1 MRLARE
7 FFEQPENF
15 TRSTVWYLMNLWC
28 ILLAAGSGSRLAKAE
43 LDQRKQFL
51 PYQGAPLFWH
61 SARTLAGIAAI
72 KGIVFVF
79 PPEEIETSRPLVQK
93 LNAPKNL
100 GFPYKTVAGGKR
112 RQDSVRLGL
121 SALPADCNAVLVH
134 DSARPFASPHLITRL
149 ITALE
154 QGAKAVI
161 PAIPLKDT
169 VKRVS
174 KDMVLETLPRHELAA
189 VQTPQGFELEIL
201 RQAHAL
207 AEELKK
213 DATDDAS
220 LVELLGI
227 PVTVV
232 PGEEDNVKITDP
244 SDLRLL
250 AQPASPPHAQ
260 ISCVGWGYDVH
271 RYVPVD
277 TPKAR
282 PLKLGGI
289 PIDGG
294 PCVQAHSDGDV
305 LLHALT
311 DALLGCTGGGD
322 IGARFPD
329 TDPANDNMPSA
340 VMLDVVLRDAL
351 RQSFNPMQADLTIIA
366 QTPKISPWRDRIR
379 NNVAGLLNLPTQ
391 RVNVK
396 ATTEEGLGFTGEKKG
411 IKAVAVV
418 SGLMPARPTEEG

>member
-1 MRLARE
+1 
-7 FFEQPENF
+7 
-15 TRSTVWYLMNLWC
+15 MNLWC
-28 ILLAAGSGSRLAKAE
+28 ILLAAGSGSRLAKAG
-43 LDQRKQFL
+43 LGQRKQFL
-51 PYQGAPLFWH
+51 PYQGAPLFWY
-61 SARTLAGIAAI
+61 SARTLSRIASLG
-72 KGIVFVF
+72 GIVFVF
-79 PPEEIETSRPLVQK
+79 PPEEIETSRPLTQK
-93 LNAPKNL
+93 LNASSNL
-100 GFPYKTVAGGKR
+100 GFPYKTVSGGER

-121 SALPADCNAVLVH
+121 SALPADCDAVLVH
-134 DSARPFASPHLITRL
+134 DAARPFASPRLITRL

-154 QGAKAVI
+154 QGCQAVI
-161 PAIPLKDT
+161 PAVPLKDT
-169 VKRVS
+169 VKRVNE
-174 KDMVLETLPRHELAA
+174 DTVLETLPRHELAA
-189 VQTPQGFELEIL
+189 VQTPQGFELKVL

-232 PGEEDNVKITDP
+232 PGEEDNVKITNP

-250 AQPASPPHAQ
+250 AENATPEIP
-260 ISCVGWGYDVH
+260 CVGWGYDVH
-271 RYVPVD
+271 RYVPSD

-294 PCVQAHSDGDV
+294 PCVQAHSDGDA

-340 VMLDVVLRDAL
+340 VMLDVVLQETL
-351 RQSFNPMQADLTIIA
+351 RQGFKPMQADLTIIA
-366 QTPKISPWRDRIR
+366 QTPKISPSRDRIR
-379 NNVAGLLNLPTQ
+379 NNVAGLLNLPVQ

-418 SGLMPARPTEEG
+418 TGLMPAKPEVD

>member
-1 MRLARE
+1 
-7 FFEQPENF
+7 
-15 TRSTVWYLMNLWC
+15 MNLWC
-28 ILLAAGSGSRLAKAE
+28 ILLAAGSGSRLAKAG

-61 SARTLAGIAAI
+61 SARTLAGIASLR
-72 KGIVFVF
+72 GIVFVF
-79 PPEEIETSRPLVQK
+79 PPEEMETSAEHVQT
-93 LNAPKNL
+93 LNSSKNL
-100 GFPYKTVAGGKR
+100 GLPFKTVAGGER

-121 SALPADCNAVLVH
+121 AALPNQCDAVLVH
-134 DSARPFASPHLITRL
+134 DSARPFASPQLITRL

-154 QGAKAVI
+154 QGAQAVI

-169 VKRVS
+169 VKRVRV
-174 KDMVLETLPRHELAA
+174 DIVLETLPRHELAA

-201 RQAHAL
+201 RQAHVM
-207 AEELKK
+207 AEDRKIN
-213 DATDDAS
+213 ATDDAS

-232 PGEEDNVKITDP
+232 PGEEDNVKITEP
-244 SDLRLL
+244 GDLRLL
-250 AQPASPPHAQ
+250 AQSAPPE

-271 RYVPVD
+271 RYVPSD

-289 PIDGG
+289 PIEGG

-329 TDPANDNMPSA
+329 TDPANDNLPSA
-340 VMLDVVLRDAL
+340 VMLDVVLREAL
-351 RQSFNPMQADLTIIA
+351 RQGFNPMQADLTIIA

-379 NNVAGLLNLPTQ
+379 ANVAGLLNLPAQ

-418 SGLMPARPTEEG
+418 TGLLPAQPYK

>member
-1 MRLARE
+1 
-7 FFEQPENF
+7 
-15 TRSTVWYLMNLWC
+15 MNLWC
-28 ILLAAGSGSRLAKAE
+28 ILLAAGSGSRLAKAG

-51 PYQGAPLFWH
+51 PYQGAPLFWY
-61 SARTLAGIAAI
+61 SARTLARIASLG
-72 KGIVFVF
+72 GIVFVF
-79 PPEEIETSRPLVQK
+79 PPEEIETSRPLTQK
-93 LNAPKNL
+93 LNASNNL
-100 GFPYKTVAGGKR
+100 GFPYKTVAGGER

-121 SALPADCNAVLVH
+121 SALPADCDTVLVH
-134 DSARPFASPHLITRL
+134 DAARPFASPRLITRL

-154 QGAKAVI
+154 QGVQAVI

-169 VKRVS
+169 VKRVRE
-174 KDMVLETLPRHELAA
+174 DMVLETLPRHELAA
-189 VQTPQGFELEIL
+189 VQTPQGFKLEIL

-227 PVTVV
+227 PVTVI
-232 PGEEDNVKITDP
+232 PGEEDNVKITNP
-244 SDLRLL
+244 EDLRLL
-250 AQPASPPHAQ
+250 AQNAPPE

-271 RYVPVD
+271 RYVPSD

-329 TDPANDNMPSA
+329 TDPANDNLPSA
-340 VMLDVVLRDAL
+340 VILDVVLRDAL
-351 RQSFNPMQADLTIIA
+351 RQGFKPMQADLTIIA
-366 QTPKISPWRDRIR
+366 QTPKISPSRDRIR

-418 SGLMPARPTEEG
+418 TGLMPAKPEAD